1 VTARAETDGGRAG
14 VLGLPAAVIAC
25 LFDLDGVLTDTAVV
39 HDKAWAEMVDAFLR
53 ERAERTGESFV
64 AFDHADALRAH
75 DADIV
80 VEDLAEL
87 LGDTEREAA
96 R

>member
-1 VTARAETDGGRAG
+1 
-14 VLGLPAAVIAC
+14 
-25 LFDLDGVLTDTAVV
+25 
-39 HDKAWAEMVDAFLR
+39 MVDAFLR

-64 AFDHADALRAH
+64 AFDHADAVRAH
-75 DADIV
+75 GADIV